1 MKTDWDAAAFAQRI
15 RELTVRMVSRSGSSH
30 VGSALSL
37 ADIVAVLYAEIAH
50 VDPRD
55 PGLPERDRVI
65 LSKGHACSII
75 YAALAAR
82 GFIAEEELDEYAQ
95 PGSRLL
101 AHISHRV
108 PGVEFSTGSLG
119 HGLPFGVGKANAA
132 RLSAQPWHTFVLLGD
147 GEMDEGSNW
156 ESLLFAAHAR
166 LSNLTAVIDANNLQ
180 SLTTVGETLGLE
192 PLPDKL
198 RAFGADVV
206 EGDGHDLEFLRE
218 ALRPAADAQRFDRG
232 PRVVIAR
239 TIKGKGVSYMEN
251 SVAWHYKSPNPQE
264 LDQALAEIGG
274 GRA

>member
-1 MKTDWDAAAFAQRI
+1 M
-15 RELTVRMVSRSGSSH
+15 
-30 VGSALSL
+30 
-37 ADIVAVLYAEIAH
+37 LYAEIAH